1 MRGLTMSP
9 RNGEG
14 MNPKS
19 NAEEL
24 LASDPNESGAGG
36 YRPAP
41 ADTSGIAITEDI
53 LDLTELLARNTH
65 ANWAHQ
71 RLSDGWRWG
80 PARDDEKREH
90 PCLVAYDDLPE
101 REKEYDRRTA
111 LETVRLM
118 LALGYRIV
126 SP

>member
-1 MRGLTMSP
+1 MSSKSKSKA
-9 RNGEG
+9 EG
-14 MNPKS
+14 PV
-19 NAEEL
+19 
-24 LASDPNESGAGG
+24 ASDPNGSAPGG

-41 ADTSGIAITEDI
+41 ADTSGIAITKDI

-101 REKEYDRRTA
+101 QEKEYDRRTA
-111 LETVRLM
+111 LETLRLM

>member
-1 MRGLTMSP
+1 MSS
-9 RNGEG
+9 
-14 MNPKS
+14 KS
-19 NAEEL
+19 KAEVPV
-24 LASDPNESGAGG
+24 ASDPNGSAPGG

-41 ADTSGIAITEDI
+41 ADTSGIAITKDI

-65 ANWAHQ
+65 ANWAQQ

-101 REKEYDRRTA
+101 QEKEYDRRTA

-118 LALGYRIV
+118 LAFGYRIV
-126 SP
+126 RP